1 VARYDDEVGGPFF
14 CLLDNCRAWDAR
26 PHKFVRGG
34 RQRKAIAETT
44 EQSLALLFGLAV
56 FRRRIVD
63 IDESDFAARERPSSL
78 PNSAARTDTGWSSTA
93 IRILRMLIVLSRL
106 KKN

>member
-26 PHKFVRGG
+26 LHKFVRGG

-44 EQSLALLFGLAV
+44 EQSLALLFGSAV